1 MLSIIESMGK
11 TWAAVAAQGDLRL
24 YERDESEWVE
34 IELQANG
41 SQPLDEDAA
50 LVLDALY
57 EQVGEPNGV
66 PPLVG
71 EEDEEPDE
79 DDEQED
85 EPEASEDEEDE
96 PEEKPKRSSRGRQSQ
111 TRRAKAGAKK

>member
-1 MLSIIESMGK
+1 MLSIIESSGK

-41 SQPLDEDAA
+41 SQPLEEDAA

-57 EQVGEPNGV
+57 EQVGEENGV
-66 PPLVG
+66 PPLAG
-71 EEDEEPDE
+71 EEGEEPDE
-79 DDEQED
+79 ED
-85 EPEASEDEEDE
+85 EPEASEDEEDEPEDE

>member
-1 MLSIIESMGK
+1 MLSIIESSGK

-41 SQPLDEDAA
+41 SQPLEEDAA

-57 EQVGEPNGV
+57 EQVGEENGV
-66 PPLVG
+66 PPLAG
-71 EEDEEPDE
+71 EEGEEPDE
-79 DDEQED
+79 ED
-85 EPEASEDEEDE
+85 EPEASEDEEDELEDE